1 VAPKVT
7 EGVPV
12 FQLGNNQWDIPEL
25 RRLLEEIIPEN
36 AEIRDYSVRHEFPS
50 IGERTMLLNARR
62 IDREE
67 GHPDLILLTFADVTE
82 GDAENKGDDQDG

>member
-1 VAPKVT
+1 
-7 EGVPV
+7 
-12 FQLGNNQWDIPEL
+12 LGNNQWDIPEL

-36 AEIRDYSVRHEFPS
+36 AEIRDYPVRHEFPS

-67 GHPDLILLTFADVTE
+67 GRPDLILLTFADVTE